1 MYETI
6 LVEHQGP
13 VALVTLNRPRH
24 LNAYT
29 VRMGEELVK
38 AFRALRDDDSVR
50 VVVLTGAGRGFC
62 AGVDLKALQADA
74 APDPDLPALGDEHF
88 VRGFAVELYQF
99 PKPVIAAINGAAVG
113 VGVTMTLPCD
123 IRIAV
128 AGAKLALPF
137 AKLGIV
143 PGLGSTYLLP
153 RLVGPGNAKILALSG
168 STILAEE
175 AQMMGLVDRV
185 VAEEAL
191 AEEALAL
198 ANAIAGNPV
207 QVVSLIKE
215 ALNVGTAGGSLAD
228 ALAFEHAQNA
238 RRKPIDRT

>member
-13 VALVTLNRPRH
+13 VALVILNRPQQ

-29 VRMGEELVK
+29 VRMGEELVQ
-38 AFRALRDDDSVR
+38 AFHALRDDDSVR

-74 APDPDLPALGDEHF
+74 APDPDLPALGEEHF
-88 VRGFAVELYQF
+88 VQGFAVELYQF

-123 IRIAV
+123 IRIAA

-137 AKLGIV
+137 ARLGIV

-153 RLVGPGNAKILALSG
+153 RLVGPGNAKILALTG

-175 AQMMGLVDRV
+175 AQTMGLVDRV
-185 VAEEAL
+185 VAGDSLPEET
-191 AEEALAL
+191 LAL
-198 ANAIAGNPV
+198 ANAIAENPP

-215 ALNVGTAGGSLAD
+215 ALNAGGAADSLPD
-228 ALAFEHAQNA
+228 AVAFEHAQNA
-238 RRKPIDRT
+238 RRQR